1 MIVVLSSVELS
12 LILVLIM
19 MLEWVRVR
27 FVLDYVEMMSVRGQT
42 LLLPGEG
49 VTGQSSSSL
58 FPHVV
63 ISISPC
69 GVCPHCSC
77 EICLCEICLFACFGL
92 FCFCFGRND
101 TVCHFASQ
109 RCSLTWLWLRFAY
122 DVMISL
128 LSLWMVLSCVELI
141 RLHVVSLT
149 TQVLFFHIRRSSVLC
164 LACLLTLTFTS
175 SLCPQC
181 VVEVLLSCCL
191 LTVIEP
197 WSSYT
202 RV

>member
-92 FCFCFGRND
+92 FCICF
-101 TVCHFASQ
+101 
-109 RCSLTWLWLRFAY
+109 
-122 DVMISL
+122 
-128 LSLWMVLSCVELI
+128 
-141 RLHVVSLT
+141 
-149 TQVLFFHIRRSSVLC
+149 
-164 LACLLTLTFTS
+164 
-175 SLCPQC
+175 
-181 VVEVLLSCCL
+181 
-191 LTVIEP
+191 
-197 WSSYT
+197 WSK
-202 RV
+202 